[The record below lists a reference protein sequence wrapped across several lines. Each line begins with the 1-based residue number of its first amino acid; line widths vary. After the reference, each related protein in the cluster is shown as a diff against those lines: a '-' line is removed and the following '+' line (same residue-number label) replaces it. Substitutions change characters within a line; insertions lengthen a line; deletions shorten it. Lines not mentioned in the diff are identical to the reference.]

1 MLDLLNANSTSQST
15 STTSEDA
22 AMSEEF
28 HLRVCQSTVIE
39 NVDGFV
45 AAVAPIPV
53 DISEVMVNDATSACV
68 FFCVSNWPMS
78 FYPKII
84 CRVVLKSRI

>member
-1 MLDLLNANSTSQST
+1 MYSTKFDRFKRPGIQRVLDLLNANLTSQST

-53 DISEVMVNDATSACV
+53 DISEVMVNDATNACV
-68 FFCVSNWPMS
+68 FFVSQIS
-78 FYPKII
+78 
-84 CRVVLKSRI
+84 L